1 MFFIRLWIVAIV
13 LTLISW
19 FLLKLIRKPM
29 HIGLVFLFW
38 VAVIFVSTG
47 LLYAVSVWFVS
58 N

>member
-1 MFFIRLWIVAIV
+1 MVFLRLWAVAII

-38 VAVIFVSTG
+38 VAVIFVSTVG
-47 LLYAVSVWFVS
+47 LYAISVWFVS
-58 N
+58 S